1 MTVSKV
7 TEGESGRRILGV
19 VAAAR
24 IAVVAGSIEKGGL
37 VFDSLDTQSPFSGE
51 RTEPRVVCNPVER
64 EFSVDVEV
72 VVLWQEVSSVCIPGA
87 GYSSCLPRALCTQI
101 CVPLPPSFGGRC

>member
-24 IAVVAGSIEKGGL
+24 IAVVAGSIEEGGL
-37 VFDSLDTQSPFSGE
+37 VFDSLDT
-51 RTEPRVVCNPVER
+51 
-64 EFSVDVEV
+64 
-72 VVLWQEVSSVCIPGA
+72 
-87 GYSSCLPRALCTQI
+87 
-101 CVPLPPSFGGRC
+101 

>member
-1 MTVSKV
+1 MITVSEV

-37 VFDSLDTQSPFSGE
+37 VFDSLDT
-51 RTEPRVVCNPVER
+51 
-64 EFSVDVEV
+64 
-72 VVLWQEVSSVCIPGA
+72 
-87 GYSSCLPRALCTQI
+87 
-101 CVPLPPSFGGRC
+101 

>member
-24 IAVVAGSIEKGGL
+24 IAVVAGSIEKEVLSVRIAALSDDRL
-37 VFDSLDTQSPFSGE
+37 VF
-51 RTEPRVVCNPVER
+51 VCN
-64 EFSVDVEV
+64 
-72 VVLWQEVSSVCIPGA
+72 
-87 GYSSCLPRALCTQI
+87 TH
-101 CVPLPPSFGGRC
+101 